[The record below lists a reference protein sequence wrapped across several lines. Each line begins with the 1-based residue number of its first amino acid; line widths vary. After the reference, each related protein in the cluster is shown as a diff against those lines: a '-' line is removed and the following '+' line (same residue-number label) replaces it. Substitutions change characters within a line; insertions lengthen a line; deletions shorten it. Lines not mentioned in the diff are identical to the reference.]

1 MAGRLEVTS
10 PPISMM
16 LCLQSIMILLL
27 EEDVGKTTYSWRR
40 KCGFWL
46 IRQTGSRRDS
56 FMDAIQLFREA
67 SRLPYLAACSSS
79 IFGRAYSST
88 SAGLIFPRRSA
99 LPSAVSRMLAVPA
112 ESRAEEA
119 GFFVVDD
126 RGCQ

>member
-1 MAGRLEVTS
+1 ML
-10 PPISMM
+10 
-16 LCLQSIMILLL
+16 LCLQSFIKQKKVV
-27 EEDVGKTTYSWRR
+27 DVGKTTYSWRR
-40 KCGFWL
+40 MCGFWL

-79 IFGRAYSST
+79 IFGRANSST

-99 LPSAVSRMLAVPA
+99 LPSAVSRMLAFPA

-119 GFFVVDD
+119 GCFVVDV